1 MRSFI
6 QTTLLLCLIGVPVSV
21 TAQQADG
28 GAAGLSRRPAGS
40 RPSSPGLDR
49 ASSQVQQRLQSAR
62 TNSQL
67 RSQAQDRRRQNSQQR
82 AQAEARRAAEIA
94 LTSRKPMADGLEQ
107 IPQVERSR
115 ERTGLRRG
123 ASETAHELA
132 GRDGLESR
140 RGTGARIGIQAG
152 VSVPSGLTKEDVRI
166 FDDLF
171 GRFNPLLPQ
180 RPATDSMLEDASLRV
195 LEAPRSAGKAA
206 GERRQRAPEDIEKLI
221 DSKLSFA
228 DRIRVAARQRRT
240 EISQMRDDAI
250 AKGRP
255 ELLIE
260 ADQIETR
267 LNAFS
272 EAQIRLQ
279 ADRGAERRTAAAD
292 SPSVQ

>member
-1 MRSFI
+1 
-6 QTTLLLCLIGVPVSV
+6 
-21 TAQQADG
+21 
-28 GAAGLSRRPAGS
+28 
-40 RPSSPGLDR
+40 
-49 ASSQVQQRLQSAR
+49 
-62 TNSQL
+62 
-67 RSQAQDRRRQNSQQR
+67 
-82 AQAEARRAAEIA
+82 
-94 LTSRKPMADGLEQ
+94 
-107 IPQVERSR
+107 
-115 ERTGLRRG
+115 
-123 ASETAHELA
+123 
-132 GRDGLESR
+132 
-140 RGTGARIGIQAG
+140 
-152 VSVPSGLTKEDVRI
+152 VPSGLTKEDVRI